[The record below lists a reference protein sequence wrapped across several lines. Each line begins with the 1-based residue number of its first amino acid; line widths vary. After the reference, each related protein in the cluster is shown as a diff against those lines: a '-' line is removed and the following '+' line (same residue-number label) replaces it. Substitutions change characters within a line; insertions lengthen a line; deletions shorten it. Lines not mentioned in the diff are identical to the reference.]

1 VIEINERVTP
11 ETTGSTA
18 SSSATSSGNS
28 GAGEKKDKDALLYHL
43 NDLVETNPER
53 SLPQATTE
61 SNQTTIRL
69 QPTPMTLSKFG
80 GSTPAYILSAAST
93 DTSTDNADP
102 TKSTRKE
109 TMVFL
114 LMVRLERQGTD
125 LLVVLSSP
133 LTGEEGSRQTGQE
146 GEGWAMDVL
155 ERMAASLEIKDWGL
169 FGGDGS

>member
-1 VIEINERVTP
+1 
-11 ETTGSTA
+11 
-18 SSSATSSGNS
+18 
-28 GAGEKKDKDALLYHL
+28 
-43 NDLVETNPER
+43 
-53 SLPQATTE
+53 
-61 SNQTTIRL
+61 
-69 QPTPMTLSKFG
+69 MTLSKFG

>member
-1 VIEINERVTP
+1 M
-11 ETTGSTA
+11 
-18 SSSATSSGNS
+18 
-28 GAGEKKDKDALLYHL
+28 LYHL
-43 NDLVETNPER
+43 KDLVETNPEH
-53 SLPQATTE
+53 SLPQAVTE

-69 QPTPMTLSKFG
+69 QPTRVTLSKFD
-80 GSTPAYILSAAST
+80 GSTPAYIISAEST
-93 DTSTDNADP
+93 DIFTDNADP

-133 LTGEEGSRQTGQE
+133 LSGEEGTRQTGQE
-146 GEGWAMDVL
+146 GEGWSKDVL

-169 FGGDGS
+169 FGGGES